1 MALGVLLCSA
11 EAMALPTDPICDV
24 LDSGSEAYIT
34 AGCDDPEDE
43 TVFSRIPGALSAVYG
58 IAGVIAVVVIMIG
71 GVRYVL
77 SQGESDRLK
86 QAKDMILYAVIGL
99 VITLLAF
106 AITVFV
112 VENIIT
118 DDGAGDD
125 VGLVERDG

>member
-1 MALGVLLCSA
+1 
-11 EAMALPTDPICDV
+11 
-24 LDSGSEAYIT
+24 
-34 AGCDDPEDE
+34 
-43 TVFSRIPGALSAVYG
+43 
-58 IAGVIAVVVIMIG
+58 
-71 GVRYVL
+71 VRYVL